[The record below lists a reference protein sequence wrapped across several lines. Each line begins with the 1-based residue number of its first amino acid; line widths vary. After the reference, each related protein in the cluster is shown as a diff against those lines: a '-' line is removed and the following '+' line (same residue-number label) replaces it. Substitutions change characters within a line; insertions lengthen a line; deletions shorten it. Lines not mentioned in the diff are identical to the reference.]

1 MARKIGILRIDENKF
16 FLALLLSFVAI
27 QLGSWILSS
36 MVPKLPLIKGGW
48 VLFLFLII
56 ITITTL
62 YTLGKNI
69 KDFSFKREGI
79 IILFIFLIVL
89 LLFIFIPKIVPE
101 IFSVGGAQIREFFKE
116 NVGAIIRLSPSG
128 IAS

>member
-1 MARKIGILRIDENKF
+1 MSLLKRSTRIDADKF
-16 FLALLLSFVAI
+16 FIALLFSFVAI

-36 MVPKLPLIKGGW
+36 LIPKLPLIKGGW

-69 KDFSFKREGI
+69 KDFNFRREGMVI
-79 IILFIFLIVL
+79 FFIFIIVF
-89 LLFIFIPKIVPE
+89 LLFIFIPKMVPE
-101 IFSVGGAQIREFFKE
+101 IFSVLGTEIREFFRE
-116 NVGAIIRLSPSG
+116 NVGTIIRLSPSG
-128 IAS
+128 IV